1 MPHDEAAKLH
11 DSLYALLDGKESPPP
26 LEQKWILDVFCD
38 SWALA
43 LNCSE
48 YAGPSDEQDWVL
60 EMFQDFPSRVMA
72 LDPAGGHM
80 IMDVLK
86 TYIKEYDSI
95 DANFTTVEEYV
106 EFRRVN
112 AGFE

>member
-1 MPHDEAAKLH
+1 MEPN
-11 DSLYALLDGKESPPP
+11 
-26 LEQKWILDVFCD
+26 WILDIFRE
-38 SWALA
+38 SWTLA
-43 LNCSE
+43 FDCSE
-48 YAGPSDEQDWVL
+48 RAKPSGQHDWVL
-60 EMFQDFPSRVMA
+60 EMFHDFPSRVMA
-72 LDPAGGHM
+72 LDPAGAHI

-95 DANFTTVEEYV
+95 DAKFTTVEEYV

>member
-1 MPHDEAAKLH
+1 MD
-11 DSLYALLDGKESPPP
+11 
-26 LEQKWILDVFCD
+26 QNWILDIFRD

-43 LNCSE
+43 LDCSDHV
-48 YAGPSDEQDWVL
+48 GPSDEQDWVL
-60 EMFQDFPSRVMA
+60 EMFQDFPSRVKA
-72 LDPAGGHM
+72 LDPAGAHI

-95 DANFTTVEEYV
+95 DANFTTVGEYV
-106 EFRRVN
+106 DFRRVN